1 MWCRRSRRMMIE
13 LVRSSVAG
21 QYGAALAMLH
31 DCVERA
37 GPTVWPATVGTRP
50 YWHVAYHTLF
60 VTDLYLSPS
69 EETFRPQPF
78 HREDSDELGGPPRA
92 AGKKVTAGGAFDPA
106 APRRVFANGPA
117 HAPGAG
123 AGRARNGRV

>member
-1 MWCRRSRRMMIE
+1 MWRGRSRRMIE
-13 LVRSSVAG
+13 VVRSSVAG

-78 HREDSDELGGPPRA
+78 HREDSDELGGPPGA
-92 AGKKVTAGGAFDPA
+92 PGKNVTAGEAYDLATLVAYVETCRGKA
-106 APRRVFANGPA
+106 
-117 HAPGAG
+117 
-123 AGRARNGRV
+123 